1 MFAEGAPP
9 QSRRREF
16 SPQAVFLRSAL
27 LPLGPISRTV
37 REKIDKPPQ
46 KRYTFPRYG
55 GGLAPQELTEARTLL
70 DVVLDA
76 LLDTLKMLPFLFVLY
91 VLIELLEHRTRV
103 GAPSRA
109 LSGKAAPF
117 IGGATGLIPLCGFS
131 VMAGKLFERGL
142 ITLGTL
148 LAVFIATND
157 EALLVLALAELSWQR
172 KLLSIGVIL
181 AVKLVLAVAAGYLAD
196 VLFRGR
202 VATAPLPAPAHEHGH
217 DHAHEHEHAH
227 EHHDHEHGHDHEEFH
242 VCEHKHEG
250 ALTLYFLSP
259 LLHALQVAAAIL
271 VVNFAFGTL
280 FFLVGEERVVGFLEG
295 AGYWFQPLVAV
306 LVGLV
311 PNCASSVVLAET
323 YAVGGLTLA
332 SCLAGLVTNTGLGI
346 LVLFQNAKAWKRNLA
361 ILGALTALGI
371 AVGYAGNALMLF
383 F

>member
-1 MFAEGAPP
+1 M
-9 QSRRREF
+9 
-16 SPQAVFLRSAL
+16 
-27 LPLGPISRTV
+27 
-37 REKIDKPPQ
+37 
-46 KRYTFPRYG
+46 
-55 GGLAPQELTEARTLL
+55 L

-109 LSGKAAPF
+109 LSGKAAPL

-157 EALLVLALAELSWQR
+157 EALLVLALAELSWQQ

-181 AVKLVLAVAAGYLAD
+181 AVKLVLAAAAGYLAD

-202 VATAPLPAPAHEHGH
+202 AVTAPLPAPAHEH
-217 DHAHEHEHAH
+217 AHERVHDHEHAH
-227 EHHDHEHGHDHEEFH
+227 EHHDHDHDHGHDHEEFH

-361 ILGALTALGI
+361 VLGALTALGI
-371 AVGYAGNALMLF
+371 AVGYAGNALMLLF
-383 F
+383 

>member
-1 MFAEGAPP
+1 M
-9 QSRRREF
+9 
-16 SPQAVFLRSAL
+16 
-27 LPLGPISRTV
+27 
-37 REKIDKPPQ
+37 
-46 KRYTFPRYG
+46 
-55 GGLAPQELTEARTLL
+55 L

-109 LSGKAAPF
+109 LSGRAAPL
-117 IGGATGLIPLCGFS
+117 IWGATGLIPLCGFS

-181 AVKLVLAVAAGYLAD
+181 IVKLVLAAAAGYLAD
-196 VLFRGR
+196 FLFRR
-202 VATAPLPAPAHEHGH
+202 KAQPLSPLPAPAHEHAHAHEH
-217 DHAHEHEHAH
+217 DHAHDNEHAHDHEHAH
-227 EHHDHEHGHDHEEFH
+227 EHHEHGHDHEEFH
-242 VCEHKHEG
+242 VCEHKHEW

-361 ILGALTALGI
+361 VLGALTALGI
-371 AVGYAGNALMLF
+371 AVGYAGNALMLLF
-383 F
+383 

>member
-1 MFAEGAPP
+1 M
-9 QSRRREF
+9 
-16 SPQAVFLRSAL
+16 
-27 LPLGPISRTV
+27 
-37 REKIDKPPQ
+37 
-46 KRYTFPRYG
+46 
-55 GGLAPQELTEARTLL
+55 L

-109 LSGKAAPF
+109 LSGRAAPL

-131 VMAGKLFERGL
+131 VMAGKLFECGL

-181 AVKLVLAVAAGYLAD
+181 IVKLVLAAAAGYLAD
-196 VLFRGR
+196 FLFRR
-202 VATAPLPAPAHEHGH
+202 KAQPLSPLPAPA
-217 DHAHEHEHAH
+217 HEHAH
-227 EHHDHEHGHDHEEFH
+227 EHHDHGHGHDREEFH

-361 ILGALTALGI
+361 VLGALTALGI
-371 AVGYAGNALMLF
+371 AVGYAGNALMLLF
-383 F
+383 

>member
-1 MFAEGAPP
+1 MA
-9 QSRRREF
+9 
-16 SPQAVFLRSAL
+16 
-27 LPLGPISRTV
+27 
-37 REKIDKPPQ
+37 
-46 KRYTFPRYG
+46 
-55 GGLAPQELTEARTLL
+55 

-76 LLDTLKMLPFLFVLY
+76 VLDTLKMLPFLFVLY

-109 LSGKAAPF
+109 LSGRAAPLL
-117 IGGATGLIPLCGFS
+117 GGASGLIPLCGFS

-148 LAVFIATND
+148 LAVFISTND
-157 EALLVLALAELSWQR
+157 EALLVLALSSLSWQR
-172 KLLSIGVIL
+172 KLLSIGIL
-181 AVKLVLAVAAGYLAD
+181 CLSKLVLAVAVGYLAD
-196 VLFRGR
+196 LLFGGR
-202 VATAPLPAPAHEHGH
+202 AQPPAPLPEEEH
-217 DHAHEHEHAH
+217 DHD
-227 EHHDHEHGHDHEEFH
+227 HDHEHDHGHEHDHEHEHEEFH

-259 LLHALQVAAAIL
+259 LLHALQVAAVIL
-271 VVNFAFGTL
+271 IVNFAFGTL
-280 FFLVGEERVVGFLEG
+280 FYLVGEERVVGFLEG

-371 AVGYAGNALMLF
+371 AVGYAGNALMLLF
-383 F
+383 

>member
-1 MFAEGAPP
+1 M
-9 QSRRREF
+9 
-16 SPQAVFLRSAL
+16 
-27 LPLGPISRTV
+27 
-37 REKIDKPPQ
+37 
-46 KRYTFPRYG
+46 
-55 GGLAPQELTEARTLL
+55 L

-109 LSGKAAPF
+109 LSGRAAPL
-117 IGGATGLIPLCGFS
+117 IGGVTGLIPLCGFS

-157 EALLVLALAELSWQR
+157 EALLVLALAELSWQQ

-181 AVKLVLAVAAGYLAD
+181 AVKLVLAAAAGYLAD

-202 VATAPLPAPAHEHGH
+202 ATSPSPLPAPAHEHGH
-217 DHAHEHEHAH
+217 DHAHEHDH
-227 EHHDHEHGHDHEEFH
+227 EHHDHDHEHEHEHEEFHVCEHKHEEFH

-361 ILGALTALGI
+361 VLGALTALGI
-371 AVGYAGNALMLF
+371 AVGYAGNALMLLF
-383 F
+383 

>member
-1 MFAEGAPP
+1 M
-9 QSRRREF
+9 
-16 SPQAVFLRSAL
+16 
-27 LPLGPISRTV
+27 
-37 REKIDKPPQ
+37 
-46 KRYTFPRYG
+46 
-55 GGLAPQELTEARTLL
+55 L

-109 LSGKAAPF
+109 LSGKAAPL

-131 VMAGKLFERGL
+131 VMAGKLFERGI

-148 LAVFIATND
+148 LAVLIATND
-157 EALLVLALAELSWQR
+157 EALLVLALAELSWQQ
-172 KLLSIGVIL
+172 KLLSVGVIV
-181 AVKLVLAVAAGYLAD
+181 AVKLALAVAAGYLAD
-196 VLFRGR
+196 LFLRGK
-202 VATAPLPAPAHEHGH
+202 AQPLSPLPAPACEHDHAHEYDHEHDH
-217 DHAHEHEHAH
+217 DHEHAHEHEH
-227 EHHDHEHGHDHEEFH
+227 HDHGHDHEEFH

-250 ALTLYFLSP
+250 AWTLYFFSP

-280 FFLVGEERVVGFLEG
+280 FYLVGEERVVGFLEG

-361 ILGALTALGI
+361 VLGVLTALGI
-371 AVGYAGNALMLF
+371 AVGYAGNALMLLF
-383 F
+383 

>member
-1 MFAEGAPP
+1 M
-9 QSRRREF
+9 
-16 SPQAVFLRSAL
+16 
-27 LPLGPISRTV
+27 
-37 REKIDKPPQ
+37 
-46 KRYTFPRYG
+46 
-55 GGLAPQELTEARTLL
+55 L

-109 LSGKAAPF
+109 LSGKAAPL

-157 EALLVLALAELSWQR
+157 EALLVLALAELSWQQ

-202 VATAPLPAPAHEHGH
+202 AVTAPLPAPAREHDHDQEHDQEH
-217 DHAHEHEHAH
+217 DHAHEHDHEHAH
-227 EHHDHEHGHDHEEFH
+227 EHHDRGHEHEHEHEEFH

-371 AVGYAGNALMLF
+371 AVGYAGNALMLLF
-383 F
+383 

>member
-1 MFAEGAPP
+1 MP
-9 QSRRREF
+9 
-16 SPQAVFLRSAL
+16 
-27 LPLGPISRTV
+27 LP
-37 REKIDKPPQ
+37 K
-46 KRYTFPRYG
+46 KR
-55 GGLAPQELTEARTLL
+55 TEARTLL

-109 LSGKAAPF
+109 LSGKAAPL

-148 LAVFIATND
+148 LAVLIATND
-157 EALLVLALAELSWQR
+157 EALLVLALAELSWQQ
-172 KLLSIGVIL
+172 KLLSVGVIV
-181 AVKLVLAVAAGYLAD
+181 AVKLALAVAAGYLAD
-196 VLFRGR
+196 LFLRGK
-202 VATAPLPAPAHEHGH
+202 AQPLSPLPAHEHDRDH
-217 DHAHEHEHAH
+217 D
-227 EHHDHEHGHDHEEFH
+227 

-250 ALTLYFLSP
+250 AWTLYFFSP

-280 FFLVGEERVVGFLEG
+280 FYLVGEERVVGFLEG

-346 LVLFQNAKAWKRNLA
+346 LVLFQNAKAWKRNLVV
-361 ILGALTALGI
+361 LGVLTALGI
-371 AVGYAGNALMLF
+371 AVGYAGNALMLLF
-383 F
+383 

>member
-1 MFAEGAPP
+1 M
-9 QSRRREF
+9 
-16 SPQAVFLRSAL
+16 
-27 LPLGPISRTV
+27 
-37 REKIDKPPQ
+37 
-46 KRYTFPRYG
+46 
-55 GGLAPQELTEARTLL
+55 L

-109 LSGKAAPF
+109 LSGRAAPL

-157 EALLVLALAELSWQR
+157 EALLVLALAELSWQQ

-202 VATAPLPAPAHEHGH
+202 VVTAPLPAPAHEHGH
-217 DHAHEHEHAH
+217 DHAHDHEPAHDHAHAHDHELVHDHEHAH
-227 EHHDHEHGHDHEEFH
+227 EHHDHDHDHGHDHEEFH

>member
-1 MFAEGAPP
+1 M
-9 QSRRREF
+9 
-16 SPQAVFLRSAL
+16 
-27 LPLGPISRTV
+27 
-37 REKIDKPPQ
+37 
-46 KRYTFPRYG
+46 
-55 GGLAPQELTEARTLL
+55 L

-109 LSGKAAPF
+109 LSGKAAPL

-157 EALLVLALAELSWQR
+157 EALLVLALAELSWQQ
-172 KLLSIGVIL
+172 KLLSVGVIV

-196 VLFRGR
+196 LFLRGK
-202 VATAPLPAPAHEHGH
+202 AQPLSPLPAHEH
-217 DHAHEHEHAH
+217 DHAHEHHGHEHEH
-227 EHHDHEHGHDHEEFH
+227 EHHDHEHDRDHEEFH

-346 LVLFQNAKAWKRNLA
+346 LVLFQNARAWKRNLA
-361 ILGALTALGI
+361 VLGVLTALGI
-371 AVGYAGNALMLF
+371 AVGYAGNALMLLF
-383 F
+383 

>member
-1 MFAEGAPP
+1 M
-9 QSRRREF
+9 
-16 SPQAVFLRSAL
+16 
-27 LPLGPISRTV
+27 
-37 REKIDKPPQ
+37 
-46 KRYTFPRYG
+46 
-55 GGLAPQELTEARTLL
+55 L

-109 LSGKAAPF
+109 LSGRAAPL

-181 AVKLVLAVAAGYLAD
+181 IVKLVLAAAAGYLAD
-196 VLFRGR
+196 FFFRR
-202 VATAPLPAPAHEHGH
+202 KAQPLSPLPAPAHEHAHAHEH
-217 DHAHEHEHAH
+217 DHAHDNEHAHDHDHDHEHDHEHAH
-227 EHHDHEHGHDHEEFH
+227 EHHDHGHGHDHEEFH

-280 FFLVGEERVVGFLEG
+280 FYLVGEERVVGFLEG

-361 ILGALTALGI
+361 VLGALTALGI
-371 AVGYAGNALMLF
+371 AVGYAGNALMLLF
-383 F
+383 

>member
-1 MFAEGAPP
+1 M
-9 QSRRREF
+9 
-16 SPQAVFLRSAL
+16 
-27 LPLGPISRTV
+27 
-37 REKIDKPPQ
+37 
-46 KRYTFPRYG
+46 
-55 GGLAPQELTEARTLL
+55 L

-109 LSGKAAPF
+109 LSGKAAPL

-157 EALLVLALAELSWQR
+157 EALLVLALAELSWQQ

-202 VATAPLPAPAHEHGH
+202 ATSPSPLPAPAHEHGH
-217 DHAHEHEHAH
+217 DHAHEHDH
-227 EHHDHEHGHDHEEFH
+227 EHHDHDHEHEHEHEEFH
-242 VCEHKHEG
+242 VCEHKHEEFHVCEHKHEV

-361 ILGALTALGI
+361 VLGALTALGI
-371 AVGYAGNALMLF
+371 AVGYAGNALMLLF
-383 F
+383 

>member
-1 MFAEGAPP
+1 M
-9 QSRRREF
+9 
-16 SPQAVFLRSAL
+16 
-27 LPLGPISRTV
+27 
-37 REKIDKPPQ
+37 
-46 KRYTFPRYG
+46 
-55 GGLAPQELTEARTLL
+55 L

-109 LSGKAAPF
+109 LSGKAAPL

-157 EALLVLALAELSWQR
+157 EALLVLALAELSWQQ

-181 AVKLVLAVAAGYLAD
+181 AVKLVLAAAAGYLAD

-202 VATAPLPAPAHEHGH
+202 AVTAPLPAPVHEHGH
-217 DHAHEHEHAH
+217 DHAHEHAH
-227 EHHDHEHGHDHEEFH
+227 EHHDHDHDHDHEHDHEEFH
-242 VCEHKHEG
+242 VCEHKREG

-271 VVNFAFGTL
+271 VVNFALGTL

-371 AVGYAGNALMLF
+371 AVGYAGNALMLLF
-383 F
+383 

>member
-1 MFAEGAPP
+1 M
-9 QSRRREF
+9 
-16 SPQAVFLRSAL
+16 
-27 LPLGPISRTV
+27 
-37 REKIDKPPQ
+37 
-46 KRYTFPRYG
+46 
-55 GGLAPQELTEARTLL
+55 L

-109 LSGKAAPF
+109 LSGRAAPL

-157 EALLVLALAELSWQR
+157 EALLVLALAELSWQQ

-181 AVKLVLAVAAGYLAD
+181 AVKLVLAAAAGYLAD

-202 VATAPLPAPAHEHGH
+202 ATSPSPLPAPAHEHGH
-217 DHAHEHEHAH
+217 AHAHDHEPAHDHAHAHDHELVHDHEHAH
-227 EHHDHEHGHDHEEFH
+227 EHHDHDHDHGHDHEEFH

-295 AGYWFQPLVAV
+295 AGYWFQPLVSV
-306 LVGLV
+306 LLGMV

-323 YAVGGLTLA
+323 YAMGGLTLA
-332 SCLAGLVTNTGLGI
+332 SCLAGLVTNTGLGL
-346 LVLFQNAKAWKRNLA
+346 LVLFRNTGAWKRNLL
-361 ILGALTALGI
+361 IFGVLALLGI
-371 AVGYAGNALMLF
+371 VVGYAGNALALLF
-383 F
+383 

>member
-1 MFAEGAPP
+1 M
-9 QSRRREF
+9 
-16 SPQAVFLRSAL
+16 
-27 LPLGPISRTV
+27 
-37 REKIDKPPQ
+37 
-46 KRYTFPRYG
+46 
-55 GGLAPQELTEARTLL
+55 L

-109 LSGKAAPF
+109 LSGRAAPL

-181 AVKLVLAVAAGYLAD
+181 IVKLVLAAAAGYLAD
-196 VLFRGR
+196 FLFRR
-202 VATAPLPAPAHEHGH
+202 KAQPLSPLPAPAHEHAHAHEH
-217 DHAHEHEHAH
+217 DHAHDNEHAHDHDHDHEHDHEHAH
-227 EHHDHEHGHDHEEFH
+227 EHHDHGHGHDHEEFH

-323 YAVGGLTLA
+323 YAMGGLTLA
-332 SCLAGLVTNTGLGI
+332 SCLAGLVANTGLGI

-361 ILGALTALGI
+361 VLGALTALGI
-371 AVGYAGNALMLF
+371 AVGYAGNAFMLLF
-383 F
+383 

>member
-1 MFAEGAPP
+1 M
-9 QSRRREF
+9 
-16 SPQAVFLRSAL
+16 
-27 LPLGPISRTV
+27 
-37 REKIDKPPQ
+37 
-46 KRYTFPRYG
+46 
-55 GGLAPQELTEARTLL
+55 L

-109 LSGKAAPF
+109 LSGKAAPL

-157 EALLVLALAELSWQR
+157 EALLVLALAELSWQQ

-202 VATAPLPAPAHEHGH
+202 AVTAPLLAPAYEHGH
-217 DHAHEHEHAH
+217 DHAHAHDHAH
-227 EHHDHEHGHDHEEFH
+227 EHHDHDHGHEHEEFH

-371 AVGYAGNALMLF
+371 AVGYAGNALMLLF
-383 F
+383 

>member
-1 MFAEGAPP
+1 M
-9 QSRRREF
+9 
-16 SPQAVFLRSAL
+16 
-27 LPLGPISRTV
+27 
-37 REKIDKPPQ
+37 
-46 KRYTFPRYG
+46 
-55 GGLAPQELTEARTLL
+55 L

-76 LLDTLKMLPFLFVLY
+76 LLDTLKMLLFLFVLY

-109 LSGKAAPF
+109 LSGRAAPL

-181 AVKLVLAVAAGYLAD
+181 IVKLVLAAAAGYLAD
-196 VLFRGR
+196 FLFRR
-202 VATAPLPAPAHEHGH
+202 RAVSPFPLPAPAHEHAHAHEHDH
-217 DHAHEHEHAH
+217 DHAHEHAH
-227 EHHDHEHGHDHEEFH
+227 EHHAHEHDHAHEEFH

-361 ILGALTALGI
+361 VLGALTALGI
-371 AVGYAGNALMLF
+371 AVGYAGNALMLLF
-383 F
+383 

>member
-1 MFAEGAPP
+1 M
-9 QSRRREF
+9 
-16 SPQAVFLRSAL
+16 
-27 LPLGPISRTV
+27 
-37 REKIDKPPQ
+37 
-46 KRYTFPRYG
+46 
-55 GGLAPQELTEARTLL
+55 L

-109 LSGKAAPF
+109 LSGRAAPL

-181 AVKLVLAVAAGYLAD
+181 IVKLVLAAAAGYLAD
-196 VLFRGR
+196 FLFRR
-202 VATAPLPAPAHEHGH
+202 KAQPLSPLPAPAHEHAHAHEH
-217 DHAHEHEHAH
+217 DHAHDNEHAHDHEHAH
-227 EHHDHEHGHDHEEFH
+227 EHHDHGHGHDREEFH

-280 FFLVGEERVVGFLEG
+280 FYLVGEERVVGFLEG

-361 ILGALTALGI
+361 VLGALTALGI
-371 AVGYAGNALMLF
+371 AVGYAGNALMLLF
-383 F
+383 

>member
-1 MFAEGAPP
+1 M
-9 QSRRREF
+9 
-16 SPQAVFLRSAL
+16 
-27 LPLGPISRTV
+27 
-37 REKIDKPPQ
+37 
-46 KRYTFPRYG
+46 
-55 GGLAPQELTEARTLL
+55 L

-109 LSGKAAPF
+109 LSGKAAPL

-157 EALLVLALAELSWQR
+157 EALLVLALAELSWQQ

-202 VATAPLPAPAHEHGH
+202 AVMAPLPAPAHEHGH
-217 DHAHEHEHAH
+217 DHAHAHDHAHEH
-227 EHHDHEHGHDHEEFH
+227 EHHDHEHDHEEFH

-371 AVGYAGNALMLF
+371 AVGYAGNALMLLF
-383 F
+383 

>member
-1 MFAEGAPP
+1 M
-9 QSRRREF
+9 
-16 SPQAVFLRSAL
+16 
-27 LPLGPISRTV
+27 
-37 REKIDKPPQ
+37 
-46 KRYTFPRYG
+46 
-55 GGLAPQELTEARTLL
+55 L

-109 LSGKAAPF
+109 LSGKAAPL

-157 EALLVLALAELSWQR
+157 EALLVLALAELSWQQ

-181 AVKLVLAVAAGYLAD
+181 AVKLVLAAAAGYLAD

-202 VATAPLPAPAHEHGH
+202 AVTAPLPAPAH
-217 DHAHEHEHAH
+217 DHAHEHDHEHAH
-227 EHHDHEHGHDHEEFH
+227 EHHDHGHDHGHEHEEFH

-371 AVGYAGNALMLF
+371 AVGYAGNALMLLF
-383 F
+383 

>member
-1 MFAEGAPP
+1 M
-9 QSRRREF
+9 
-16 SPQAVFLRSAL
+16 
-27 LPLGPISRTV
+27 
-37 REKIDKPPQ
+37 
-46 KRYTFPRYG
+46 
-55 GGLAPQELTEARTLL
+55 L

-109 LSGKAAPF
+109 LSGKAAPL

-157 EALLVLALAELSWQR
+157 EALLVLALAELSWQQ

-202 VATAPLPAPAHEHGH
+202 ATSPSPLPAPAHEHGH
-217 DHAHEHEHAH
+217 DHAHDHEPAHDHAHAHDHELVHDHEHAH
-227 EHHDHEHGHDHEEFH
+227 EHHDHDHDHGHDHEEFH

-361 ILGALTALGI
+361 VLGALTALGI
-371 AVGYAGNALMLF
+371 AVGYAGNALMLLF
-383 F
+383 

>member
-1 MFAEGAPP
+1 M
-9 QSRRREF
+9 
-16 SPQAVFLRSAL
+16 
-27 LPLGPISRTV
+27 
-37 REKIDKPPQ
+37 
-46 KRYTFPRYG
+46 
-55 GGLAPQELTEARTLL
+55 L
-70 DVVLDA
+70 DVALDA

-103 GAPSRA
+103 GVPSRA
-109 LSGKAAPF
+109 LSGKAAPL

-181 AVKLVLAVAAGYLAD
+181 VVKLVLAAAAGYLAD
-196 VLFRGR
+196 FLFRGR
-202 VATAPLPAPAHEHGH
+202 AVAAPLPAPAHEHEHGHEH
-217 DHAHEHEHAH
+217 DHDHGHA
-227 EHHDHEHGHDHEEFH
+227 HGHDHENEEFH

-250 ALTLYFLSP
+250 AWTLYFLSP

-332 SCLAGLVTNTGLGI
+332 SCLAGLVANTGLGI

-361 ILGALTALGI
+361 VLGALTALGI
-371 AVGYAGNALMLF
+371 AVGYAGNAFMLLF
-383 F
+383 

>member
-1 MFAEGAPP
+1 MP
-9 QSRRREF
+9 
-16 SPQAVFLRSAL
+16 
-27 LPLGPISRTV
+27 LP
-37 REKIDKPPQ
+37 K
-46 KRYTFPRYG
+46 KR
-55 GGLAPQELTEARTLL
+55 TEARTLL

-109 LSGKAAPF
+109 LSGKAAPL

-157 EALLVLALAELSWQR
+157 EALLVLALAELSWQQ
-172 KLLSIGVIL
+172 KLLSVGVIV

-196 VLFRGR
+196 LFLRGK
-202 VATAPLPAPAHEHGH
+202 AQPLSPLPAHEH
-217 DHAHEHEHAH
+217 DHAH
-227 EHHDHEHGHDHEEFH
+227 EHHDHEHEHEHHDHEHDRDHEEFH

-250 ALTLYFLSP
+250 AWTLYFFSP

-346 LVLFQNAKAWKRNLA
+346 LVLFQNARAWKRNLA
-361 ILGALTALGI
+361 VLGALTALGI
-371 AVGYAGNALMLF
+371 AVGYAGNALMLLF
-383 F
+383 

>member
-1 MFAEGAPP
+1 M
-9 QSRRREF
+9 
-16 SPQAVFLRSAL
+16 
-27 LPLGPISRTV
+27 
-37 REKIDKPPQ
+37 
-46 KRYTFPRYG
+46 
-55 GGLAPQELTEARTLL
+55 L

-157 EALLVLALAELSWQR
+157 EALLVLALAELSWQQ

-202 VATAPLPAPAHEHGH
+202 AVSPSPLPAPAHEHGH
-217 DHAHEHEHAH
+217 DHAHEHAH
-227 EHHDHEHGHDHEEFH
+227 EHHDHDHEHEHEHEEFH

-371 AVGYAGNALMLF
+371 AVGYAGNALMLLF
-383 F
+383 